1 MDWLDRMNSAMD
13 YIEANLTDS
22 ISYDEIARKAYC
34 STYHF
39 QRMFPFITGVSLSEY
54 IRRRRLTLAA
64 FELQTTNVKV
74 IEVAMK
80 YGYDSPEAF
89 ARAFKNLHGIMPM
102 SARDQGVTLKAYPR
116 MSFHIS
122 IRGDVEMNYRIEQ
135 RGSFEMFGVYG
146 LINADQK
153 TAFSEVPIFR
163 KKCDEDGSVA
173 LMNEL
178 LGRFGDTMLHAALYD
193 HTRDNFK
200 YMVCYNLPKG
210 LEIPERFT
218 KLSVP
223 ALTWAIF
230 PEPQCD
236 MQRLWERIY
245 SEWFPTSEYEQ
256 VEGPSFEMYYGMAIN
271 DMGEIWIPVKK
282 K

>member
-1 MDWLDRMNSAMD
+1 MDWLDRMNSAME
-13 YIEANLTDS
+13 YIETNLADN
-22 ISYDEIARKAYC
+22 ISYDEIAQRACC

-54 IRRRRLTLAA
+54 IRRRCLTLAA
-64 FELQTTNVKV
+64 FELQTTDAKV
-74 IEVAMK
+74 IDVAMK

-89 ARAFKNLHGIMPM
+89 ARAFKNLHGIIPI
-102 SARDQGVTLKAYPR
+102 SARNKGVSLKAYPR

-122 IRGDVEMNYRIEQ
+122 IKGDVEMNYRIEQ

-146 LINADQK
+146 LINSDQK
-153 TAFSEVPIFR
+153 TAFSEVPLFR
-163 KKCDEDGSVA
+163 KKCDDDGSVD

-178 LGRFGDTMLHAALYD
+178 LGRFHDTVLHAALYD
-193 HTRDNFK
+193 HTRESFK
-200 YMVCYNLPKG
+200 YMVCYNLPNG

-223 ALTWAIF
+223 PLTWAIF
-230 PEPQCD
+230 PETQCD
-236 MQRLWERIY
+236 LQRLWERIY

-256 VEGPSFEMYYGMAIN
+256 VEGPSFEMYYGMASN
-271 DMGEIWIPVKK
+271 VTGEIWIPVKK

>member
-1 MDWLDRMNSAMD
+1 MDWLDRMNSVME
-13 YIEANLTDS
+13 YIEKNLADN
-22 ISYDEIARKAYC
+22 ISYDEIAQRACC

-39 QRMFPFITGVSLSEY
+39 KRMFPFITGVSLSEY

-64 FELQTTNVKV
+64 FELQTTDVKV
-74 IEVAMK
+74 IDVAMK

-89 ARAFKNLHGIMPM
+89 ARAFKNLHGIMPI
-102 SARDQGVTLKAYPR
+102 SARDKGVSLKAYPR

-122 IRGDVEMNYRIEQ
+122 IKGDIEMNYRIEQ
-135 RGSFEMFGVYG
+135 KKSFEMFGVYG
-146 LINADQK
+146 LISSDMK
-153 TAFSEVPIFR
+153 TAFSEVPQLR
-163 KKCDEDGSVA
+163 KKCDDDGSVE
-173 LMNEL
+173 LMNDL
-178 LGRFGDTMLHAALYD
+178 LGRFGNTVLHAALYD
-193 HTRDNFK
+193 NTGESFK
-200 YMVCYNLPKG
+200 YMICYHLPNG

-230 PEPQCD
+230 PEPQCEL
-236 MQRLWERIY
+236 QKLRVRIY

-256 VEGPSFEMYYGMAIN
+256 IEAPSFEMYYGMAGHRQ
-271 DMGEIWIPVKK
+271 GEIWIPVKK

>member
-1 MDWLDRMNSAMD
+1 MDWLERMNNAMD
-13 YIEANLTDS
+13 YIEDNLADN
-22 ISYDEIARKAYC
+22 ISYDEIAQRACC

-39 QRMFPFITGVSLSEY
+39 QRMFPFITGISLSEY

-64 FELQTTNVKV
+64 FELQTTDMKV
-74 IEVAMK
+74 IDVAMK
-80 YGYDSPEAF
+80 YGYLSPEAF

-102 SARDQGVTLKAYPR
+102 SARDKGVSLKAYPR

-122 IRGDVEMNYRIEQ
+122 IKGDIEMNYRIEQ
-135 RGSFEMFGVYG
+135 RGPFEMFGVYG
-146 LINADQK
+146 LVHSDRKI
-153 TAFSEVPIFR
+153 AFSEVPQFR
-163 KKCDEDGSVA
+163 KKCDDDGSVQ

-178 LGRFGDTMLHAALYD
+178 LGRFNDSVLHAALYD
-193 HTRDNFK
+193 HTGESFK
-200 YMVCYNLPKG
+200 YMICYHAPQQ

-218 KLSVP
+218 RLSVP

-230 PEPQCD
+230 PDPQCEL
-236 MQRLWERIY
+236 QKLWERIY

-256 VEGPSFEMYYGMAIN
+256 VEGPSFEMYYGMAVN
-271 DMGEIWIPVKK
+271 DSGEIWIPVKK

>member
-13 YIEANLTDS
+13 YIETNLADN
-22 ISYDEIARKAYC
+22 ISYDEIAQRACC

-39 QRMFPFITGVSLSEY
+39 QRMFPFITGVSLSGY

-64 FELQTTNVKV
+64 FELQSTDVKV
-74 IEVAMK
+74 IDVAIK

-89 ARAFKNLHGIMPM
+89 ARAFKNLHGIMPI
-102 SARDQGVTLKAYPR
+102 SARDKGVSLKAYPR
-116 MSFHIS
+116 MSFSIS
-122 IRGDVEMNYRIEQ
+122 IKGDTEMNYRIEQ

-146 LINADQK
+146 LINSDRK
-153 TAFSEVPIFR
+153 IAFSEVPEFR
-163 KKCDEDGSVA
+163 KQCDDDGSVD

-178 LGRFGDTMLHAALYD
+178 LGRFPDTILHAALYD
-193 HTRDNFK
+193 DTGESFK
-200 YMVCYNLPKG
+200 YMICYNLPKG

-223 ALTWAIF
+223 ASTWAIF

-236 MQRLWERIY
+236 LQKIWDRIY

-256 VEGPSFEMYYGMAIN
+256 IEAPSFEMYYGMAGN
-271 DMGEIWIPVKK
+271 YSGEIWIPVKK